1 MAKRRPSGDGMVR
14 KRKDGR
20 WEGRIVVGHKAN
32 GEPIFRYVLA
42 KSQKELLD
50 KLHRD
55 MEGFQDMELT
65 EDSRMTLGEWLDRW
79 MEEYGAV
86 TLRPNTLR
94 SYEQYIRCY
103 VKPYL
108 GGKIVSRVT
117 RLDIQKLYRKLKKE
131 GRVHDHPEYGH
142 ELSDSMVLRIHAML
156 HQCLKDAE
164 AAHVV
169 ARNPTDGAV
178 VPKASY
184 KPKQI
189 LTKEQ
194 MEKMEGLAKLVADV
208 NDKYLRLAAE
218 YDNFRKRSQ
227 REREQAYTDA
237 VSRAVTAL
245 LPTYDNL
252 ERALKAETADTEY
265 KKGVELTMT
274 QLTESLKGINVTVI
288 DAAAGTAFDP
298 NFHNAVMHVEDESL
312 GENVIA
318 ETFQQGFQ
326 IGDKVIRH
334 AMVKVA
340 N

>member
-1 MAKRRPSGDGMVR
+1 MKKTEIIDFLQTEAQNDMSKKTKPEAEEQEQVKTEAPAEETAK
-14 KRKDGR
+14 
-20 WEGRIVVGHKAN
+20 
-32 GEPIFRYVLA
+32 
-42 KSQKELLD
+42 
-50 KLHRD
+50 
-55 MEGFQDMELT
+55 
-65 EDSRMTLGEWLDRW
+65 
-79 MEEYGAV
+79 
-86 TLRPNTLR
+86 
-94 SYEQYIRCY
+94 
-103 VKPYL
+103 
-108 GGKIVSRVT
+108 
-117 RLDIQKLYRKLKKE
+117 
-131 GRVHDHPEYGH
+131 
-142 ELSDSMVLRIHAML
+142 
-156 HQCLKDAE
+156 AE
-164 AAHVV
+164 AKPA
-169 ARNPTDGAV
+169 TDW
-178 VPKASY
+178 
-184 KPKQI
+184 
-189 LTKEQ
+189 E
-194 MEKMEGLAKLVADV
+194 AKY
-208 NDKYLRLAAE
+208 NDLNDRYLRMAAE

-265 KKGVELTMT
+265 KKGVEMTMT
-274 QLTESLKGINVTVI
+274 QLVESLKGINVAVI

>member
-1 MAKRRPSGDGMVR
+1 MSKKTKPEAEEQEQVKTEAPAEETAKADAKPATD
-14 KRKDGR
+14 
-20 WEGRIVVGHKAN
+20 WE
-32 GEPIFRYVLA
+32 A
-42 KSQKELLD
+42 KYNDLN
-50 KLHRD
+50 
-55 MEGFQDMELT
+55 
-65 EDSRMTLGEWLDRW
+65 DR
-79 MEEYGAV
+79 
-86 TLRPNTLR
+86 
-94 SYEQYIRCY
+94 
-103 VKPYL
+103 
-108 GGKIVSRVT
+108 
-117 RLDIQKLYRKLKKE
+117 
-131 GRVHDHPEYGH
+131 
-142 ELSDSMVLRIHAML
+142 
-156 HQCLKDAE
+156 
-164 AAHVV
+164 
-169 ARNPTDGAV
+169 
-178 VPKASY
+178 
-184 KPKQI
+184 
-189 LTKEQ
+189 
-194 MEKMEGLAKLVADV
+194 
-208 NDKYLRLAAE
+208 YLRMAAE

-274 QLTESLKGINVTVI
+274 QLTESIKGINVTVI